1 MVIPLAGRAPSGRGD
16 RPLGVDP
23 CKLPTTDRVAASEF
37 YLSLRQGVPEGREIA
52 DLCIV
57 GKTGKLP
64 GTVSRVCGKILT
76 AEGGGRHAKPEE
88 PMSPTSDAIL
98 PLTVLVVEDDDAMRE
113 VLAARLESW
122 GYDVRT
128 AADGAVARES
138 LSGDGVDVVVSDVV
152 LPDCSGLD
160 ILRLARAGEAPRP
173 VILVT
178 AHGDVDLAVEAMKE
192 GAADFL
198 TKPIESRKLQ
208 ALLEAAGEEIRER
221 SRIRE
226 IDAQLSSAPG
236 TGRLVGRSASMRK
249 VLEMIDLLAANEA
262 AAILTGESGTGKE
275 LVARSV
281 HDRGARGAGP
291 FVALNC
297 AAIPEGLME
306 SELFGHVR
314 GAFTGATRDRAG
326 CFEQAD
332 GGTLFLDEIAEM
344 PIGLQPK
351 LLRILEDGRVRRVGG
366 SRETRVDVRVL
377 AATNR
382 PVETALRE
390 GALREDLFYRIAVFE
405 VRLPPLRRRLEDVP
419 LLARHFTRA
428 FNEKHGTSVEGLKD
442 TAEEL
447 LLAYPWPG
455 NVRELRNVIERAV
468 IVARRGMIDPAHL
481 PPYIRRGPGAEPDPE
496 DRVVIPIG
504 TPARDAEKR
513 LILGTLEAVGHNKA
527 EAARQLE
534 IDVKT
539 IRNKLR
545 RWEEDSSA
553 P

>member
-1 MVIPLAGRAPSGRGD
+1 
-16 RPLGVDP
+16 
-23 CKLPTTDRVAASEF
+23 
-37 YLSLRQGVPEGREIA
+37 
-52 DLCIV
+52 
-57 GKTGKLP
+57 
-64 GTVSRVCGKILT
+64 
-76 AEGGGRHAKPEE
+76 
-88 PMSPTSDAIL
+88 MSPTKDPNGTLSI
-98 PLTVLVVEDDDAMRE
+98 LVVEDDDAMRE
-113 VLAARLESW
+113 VLSARLESW
-122 GYDVRT
+122 GYAVRA
-128 AADGAVARES
+128 AADGAAARRS
-138 LSGDGVDVVVSDVV
+138 LDADDVDVVVSDVV

-160 ILRLARAGEAPRP
+160 VLRLARAGEVPRP

-178 AHGDVDLAVEAMKE
+178 AHADVDLAVEAMKE

-208 ALLEAAGEEIRER
+208 ALLEAAGEEVRER
-221 SRIRE
+221 TRVRA
-226 IDAQLSSAPG
+226 IDAQLSSAIGAGP
-236 TGRLVGRSASMRK
+236 LVGRSVSMRK
-249 VLEMIDLLAANEA
+249 VFEMIDLLAANEA

-281 HDRGARGAGP
+281 HDRGARAGGP

-366 SRETRVDVRVL
+366 SREIGVDVRVL

-382 PVETALRE
+382 PLETALRE

-419 LLARHFTRA
+419 LLARHFTRV
-428 FNEKHGTSVEGLKD
+428 FNEKHGTSVEGLRD

-468 IVARRGMIDPAHL
+468 IVARRGLLEPAHL
-481 PPYIRRGPGAEPDPE
+481 PPYVRRGPGAAAEPE
-496 DRVVIPIG
+496 DRIVIPIG
-504 TPARDAEKR
+504 TPARDAERR

-545 RWEEDSSA
+545 RWEEDPSA

>member
-1 MVIPLAGRAPSGRGD
+1 
-16 RPLGVDP
+16 
-23 CKLPTTDRVAASEF
+23 
-37 YLSLRQGVPEGREIA
+37 
-52 DLCIV
+52 
-57 GKTGKLP
+57 
-64 GTVSRVCGKILT
+64 
-76 AEGGGRHAKPEE
+76 
-88 PMSPTSDAIL
+88 MSPTHDANT
-98 PLTVLVVEDDDAMRE
+98 PLSILVVEDDDAMRE
-113 VLAARLESW
+113 VLTARLESW
-122 GYDVRT
+122 GYAVHA
-128 AADGAVARES
+128 AADGAAARAS
-138 LSGDGVDVVVSDVV
+138 LDGDGVDVVVSDVV

-160 ILRLARAGEAPRP
+160 VLRLARAGEAPRP

-208 ALLEAAGEEIRER
+208 ALLEAAGDELRER
-221 SRIRE
+221 NRGRE
-226 IDAQLSSAPG
+226 IDAQLPSTSG
-236 TGRLVGRSASMRK
+236 SGQLVGRSLPMQK
-249 VLEMIDLLAANEA
+249 VFEMIELLAANEA

-281 HDRGARGAGP
+281 HDRGARGRGP

-382 PVETALRE
+382 PLETALRE

-419 LLARHFTRA
+419 LLARHFTRS
-428 FNEKHGTSVEGLKD
+428 FNQKHGTSVEGLRD

-447 LLAYPWPG
+447 LLSYPWPG

-468 IVARRGMIDPAHL
+468 IVARRGILEPVHL
-481 PPYIRRGPGAEPDPE
+481 PPYIRRGSGAEAEPD
-496 DRVVIPIG
+496 DRIVIPIG
-504 TPARDAEKR
+504 TPARDAERR

-527 EAARQLE
+527 EAARRLE

-545 RWEEDSSA
+545 RWDQESSE